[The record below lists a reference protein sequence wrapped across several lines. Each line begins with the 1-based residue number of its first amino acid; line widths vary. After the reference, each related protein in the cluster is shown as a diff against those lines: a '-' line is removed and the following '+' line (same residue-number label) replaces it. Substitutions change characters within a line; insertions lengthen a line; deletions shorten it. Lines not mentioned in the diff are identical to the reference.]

1 MRQSEGAVV
10 MKYINQLEHRDI
22 PYEHN
27 SRTTAEC
34 RRRSGMWLQ
43 QAADRYLCMM
53 VDALTL
59 STYELTDC
67 LKLSNEVGAN
77 REIGTSLKILGPSRW
92 VERFNFELW
101 GNGVDLNRTE
111 GAPGKRRTPPSQIP
125 AGTGRVRARVFTL
138 GGGYILVIPGS
149 VFTSRRHFTGS
160 GSYKREE
167 YRGAGRERREA

>member
-27 SRTTAEC
+27 LDHGGVPEEKRNV
-34 RRRSGMWLQ
+34 
-43 QAADRYLCMM
+43 AAAGCGPSCLCMM

-77 REIGTSLKILGPSRW
+77 REIGTSLKILGPSCW
-92 VERFNFELW
+92 KGL
-101 GNGVDLNRTE
+101 T
-111 GAPGKRRTPPSQIP
+111 
-125 AGTGRVRARVFTL
+125 
-138 GGGYILVIPGS
+138 
-149 VFTSRRHFTGS
+149 
-160 GSYKREE
+160 
-167 YRGAGRERREA
+167 